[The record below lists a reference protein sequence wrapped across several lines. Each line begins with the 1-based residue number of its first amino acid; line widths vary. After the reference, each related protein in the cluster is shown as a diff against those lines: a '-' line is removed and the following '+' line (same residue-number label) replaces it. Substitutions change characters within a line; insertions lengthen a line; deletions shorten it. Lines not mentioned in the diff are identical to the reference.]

1 MLRATNLAK
10 RYRSTRGRVDALDGV
25 SIDAQPGEF
34 LALRG
39 PSGCGKSTLLLTLGG
54 MLHPTEG
61 EVWVDGQNVYQL
73 GGWNRARFRGR
84 RIGFVFQLFHLVPYL
99 NVLDNV
105 RIARR
110 KGEAEPPEALL
121 ERLGLAHRLRHTP
134 AELSAGERQRTAIAR
149 ALINKPA
156 LVLADEPTGNL
167 DPENARHVL
176 EHLRSYAAGGGVVLM
191 ATHSDEASAAADR
204 VVGMSNGQLRRDK

>member
-10 RYRSTRGRVDALDGV
+10 RYRSARGRVDALEGV
-25 SIDAQPGEF
+25 SLEAQAGEF
-34 LALRG
+34 VALRG
-39 PSGCGKSTLLLTLGG
+39 ASGCGKSTLLLTLGG
-54 MLHPTEG
+54 MLRPTEG
-61 EVWVDGQNVYQL
+61 EVWVDGQNVYRL
-73 GGWNRARFRGR
+73 GGWSRARFRGR

-105 RIARR
+105 RVARR
-110 KGEAEPPEALL
+110 RADAERAEALL
-121 ERLGLAHRLRHTP
+121 ERLGLGHRLRHTP

-149 ALINKPA
+149 ALINRPA

-176 EHLRSYAAGGGVVLM
+176 EHLRGYAAGGGIVVM

-204 VVGMSNGQLRRDK
+204 VVGMSNGQLRGDN

>member
-10 RYRSTRGRVDALDGV
+10 RYRSARGRVDALEGV
-25 SIDAQPGEF
+25 SLEAQPGEF
-34 LALRG
+34 VALRG
-39 PSGCGKSTLLLTLGG
+39 ASGCGKSTLLLTLGG

-61 EVWVDGQNVYQL
+61 EVWVDGQNVYRL
-73 GGWNRARFRGR
+73 GGWSRARFRGR

-105 RIARR
+105 RVARR
-110 KGEAEPPEALL
+110 RADAERAEALL
-121 ERLGLAHRLRHTP
+121 ERLGLGHRLRHTP

-149 ALINKPA
+149 ALINRPV

-176 EHLRSYAAGGGVVLM
+176 EHLRSYAAGGGIVVM

-204 VVGMSNGQLRRDK
+204 VVGMSNGQLKIDK